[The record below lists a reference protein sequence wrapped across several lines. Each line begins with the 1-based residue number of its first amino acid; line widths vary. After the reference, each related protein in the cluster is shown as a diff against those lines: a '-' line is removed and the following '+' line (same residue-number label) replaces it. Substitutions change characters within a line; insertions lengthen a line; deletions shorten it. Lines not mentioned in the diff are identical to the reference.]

1 MKHVVGITSGIVV
14 LIPESDSDRLLL
26 FHLMN
31 CGDFNR
37 FEQYLKTDVTE
48 GMTEELGIEAHEFIG
63 YLTAGEERPFRG
75 IEQMPRIQEAQARE
89 TGDREQEARLIGFE
103 R

>member
-1 MKHVVGITSGIVV
+1 MKHVVDVVSGIVV
-14 LIPESDSDRLLL
+14 LIPESDSDRLIL

-31 CGDFNR
+31 CGDLSK

-48 GMTEELGIEAHEFIG
+48 GMTDDLGIEAYEFSG

-75 IEQMPRIQEAQARE
+75 IEQMPRIQEAQARG